1 METRA
6 GSLRGT
12 EAILYPRHIAW
23 TFVLAFGVV
32 ACSGD
37 DGGDGDLPSFVAGG
51 GAAGSGVAP
60 APVAGSGGQVGGVPT
75 TGSGGST
82 NESGVPVTGGI
93 SPGSGGSGAAT
104 AGAGGAPAQPA
115 GPDAGTVLPPDDP
128 VVEGPVG
135 PGPSSLPPP
144 PGAADVPRPAGVA
157 ADITIL
163 NWAGFTGAVT
173 YSFDDNNPSLIQ
185 NYDTLNALDVPFTF
199 YLWTGQP
206 SASNAVWARA
216 LADGHEIG
224 NHTLSHNPNMC
235 TPADIN
241 SATQFVQNNLGTT
254 PRTMAAPNGAICYKT
269 AATGLFFINR
279 GVSPAQPVMP
289 NGNSDPLNLN
299 CYIPAPMQQTAAFN
313 NDVNAGRTQGGW
325 VIYVIHGFTG
335 DGMAYNAF
343 DLNQLTAAV
352 QYTKSLNDMWI
363 GTMVDV
369 GSYWLGQR
377 AFSQAMTTQ
386 NGDARTWTWTL
397 PGQFP
402 PGKYIRARV
411 DGGTL
416 SQNGQP
422 LTWDPHGYY
431 EIALDAGSVT
441 LTP

>member
-1 METRA
+1 MN
-6 GSLRGT
+6 
-12 EAILYPRHIAW
+12 PRHIAW
-23 TFVLAFGVV
+23 IGVLAFGVA

-37 DGGDGDLPSFVAGG
+37 EGGDDELPSFVAGG

-60 APVAGSGGQVGGVPT
+60 APVAGSGGQVGGAPT
-75 TGSGGST
+75 GAAGGST
-82 NESGVPVTGGI
+82 SESGIPVTGGI

-115 GPDAGTVLPPDDP
+115 APDAGVVTPPDVP

-157 ADITIL
+157 GDITIL

-185 NYDTLNALDVPFTF
+185 NYDTLNGYGVPLTF
-199 YLWTGQP
+199 YLWTNQG
-206 SASNAVWARA
+206 SASNPVWARA
-216 LADGHEIG
+216 VQDGHEIG
-224 NHTLSHNPNMC
+224 NHTQSHNTGNC
-235 TPADIN
+235 TAGDVN
-241 SATQFVQNNLGTT
+241 NATQFIQNNLGVRPLTF
-254 PRTMAAPNGAICYKT
+254 AAPEGNICFK
-269 AATGLFFINR
+269 AAVTGLFFINR
-279 GVSPAQPVMP
+279 GVQPAQPVMP

-299 CYIPAPMQQTAAFN
+299 CYIPAPMQQVAAFN
-313 NDVNAGRTQGGW
+313 NDVNNGRAQGGW

-335 DGMAYNAF
+335 DGQAYNAF

-377 AFSQAMTTQ
+377 AFSQGMTTQ
-386 NGDARTWTWTL
+386 NGDSTTRTWTL

-411 DGGTL
+411 EGGTL

-431 EIALDAGSVT
+431 EIALDVGSVT